1 MCADA
6 EVKVARFPLPL
17 GFGVRSPPL
26 HLSNSCCFCHL
37 AALHDA
43 PFADRLRARCPPG
56 PWQSTRH
63 PLCPQ
68 WAGGG
73 GRVWTRHSTCL
84 RAVPLEDSSGTLSH
98 LCRRQLWGGRLWLC
112 HGGGRVHGVA
122 EGSGVQASQHESHRP
137 PFLSQTFK
145 THSPLEGAWRQVAL
159 SRVCLSAPQ
168 AMVAFSFFKL
178 SCVLREND
186 IKTTHA

>member
-1 MCADA
+1 MRADA

-73 GRVWTRHSTCL
+73 GFGPDTPLVSALSPSRTLLGPCLTCAGGSCGEADFGSATGVGGFTASPRALGSRLHST
-84 RAVPLEDSSGTLSH
+84 RATGPLF
-98 LCRRQLWGGRLWLC
+98 
-112 HGGGRVHGVA
+112 
-122 EGSGVQASQHESHRP
+122 SHRP
-137 PFLSQTFK
+137 LKP
-145 THSPLEGAWRQVAL
+145 THP
-159 SRVCLSAPQ
+159 
-168 AMVAFSFFKL
+168 
-178 SCVLREND
+178 
-186 IKTTHA
+186 